1 MIIIN
6 AYIDETSAQREK
18 FIDPA
23 AISPGFM
30 SWRAGGR
37 AKATAS
43 AESLAVSAGRID
55 DRPPAVGTSSVAG
68 GTTIPGPAGETAAPG
83 ARQESETAPLGYPAR
98 AAPRRPSRAPS
109 TRHLRVPPEVS
120 GAGGPEAPHRVEARK
135 ARSPDRERDRNR
147 QSGSDRAVVSPI
159 RRARRGSS
167 SLRGP
172 RRLSYHARGSRSGD
186 SRIRPAARRGS
197 LTSAWPCGRTGGA
210 GIPGGRCRCCRL
222 VSGGRCGRTGGVGI
236 PGWRGDAAT
245 RRRRRMAAERGSH
258 DPDRRRPFHRASA
271 AGRPS

>member
-1 MIIIN
+1 MRRALN
-6 AYIDETSAQREK
+6 AKSSSIPPRVHVVESGWSGEGDGVGRELGGLRRAHRRSA
-18 FIDPA
+18 A
-23 AISPGFM
+23 
-30 SWRAGGR
+30 
-37 AKATAS
+37 
-43 AESLAVSAGRID
+43 
-55 DRPPAVGTSSVAG
+55 
-68 GTTIPGPAGETAAPG
+68 GPARHRLRAARPFRG
-83 ARQESETAPLGYPAR
+83 LLGRPRLRVHVKKVRRAPLGYPAR

-109 TRHLRVPPEVS
+109 PQ
-120 GAGGPEAPHRVEARK
+120 GAAGGIRRGRPRGPHRVEARK
-135 ARSPDRERDRNR
+135 ARSPGRERDRNR

-167 SLRGP
+167 SLRGS

-222 VSGGRCGRTGGVGI
+222 VSGGRCGRTGGAGI